1 MNLDAILEVDVPDD
15 LSEVSSEQIREWQ
28 DLAEEVRGV
37 FSSKPN
43 YYKAVVEKAD
53 SDKRVRQAKR
63 ALKLKSKART
73 VRAQLKDEIKNRQV
87 NIDDREEIRASYVDE
102 SETLTYVDPERKL
115 KIRID
120 VEDIEYRIQES
131 LGKEV
136 ISDEMHCRGV
146 HVESEVLA
154 PDRVLIVAS
163 DGARKTQI
171 EVTGETTTHVEK

>member
-1 MNLDAILEVDVPDD
+1 MNLDAILEVEVPEDV
-15 LSEVSSEQIREWQ
+15 SEVSSEQIREWQ

-63 ALKLKSKART
+63 ALKLKSKASS
-73 VRAQLKDEIKNRQV
+73 VRALLHDEIKNRQF
-87 NIDDREEIRASYVDE
+87 NIDDRDRIRSSYVDD
-102 SETLTYVDPERKL
+102 SDKLTYVDPERRL

-131 LGKEV
+131 LGKEI
-136 ISDEMHCRGV
+136 ISDDMHGKDV

-154 PDRVLIVAS
+154 PDRVLIVAE

-171 EVTGETTTHVEK
+171 EVTGENTTFIDK